1 MSKYRQI
8 SKVLENSL
16 LKFCILS
23 ILTLFV
29 VQFFKLDKEV
39 TVFLEQDMGNK
50 IMETSDEE
58 VGYLIFKRS
67 KGNFNDVEIIIN
79 NENKYKFNEKDEI
92 TLKIHEEDLIE
103 VNGSM
108 YNDNID
114 ISIIGV
120 TKNIDKPMLNSKLT
134 TRGNIQT
141 FGTVKL
147 KNIE

>member
-1 MSKYRQI
+1 
-8 SKVLENSL
+8 
-16 LKFCILS
+16 
-23 ILTLFV
+23 
-29 VQFFKLDKEV
+29 
-39 TVFLEQDMGNK
+39 
-50 IMETSDEE
+50 
-58 VGYLIFKRS
+58 
-67 KGNFNDVEIIIN
+67 
-79 NENKYKFNEKDEI
+79 
-92 TLKIHEEDLIE
+92 
-103 VNGSM
+103 M